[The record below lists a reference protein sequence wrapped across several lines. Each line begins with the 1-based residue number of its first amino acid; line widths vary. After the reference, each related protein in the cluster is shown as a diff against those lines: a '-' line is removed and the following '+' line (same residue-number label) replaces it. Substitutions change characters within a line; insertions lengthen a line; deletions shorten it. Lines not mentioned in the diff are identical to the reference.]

1 MFVKTK
7 AQLRMRVSTK
17 VGTRTLANVIIINSI
32 GVKIFLVILMM
43 TLKIMKCSVVLNYIL
58 WAFRQL

>member
-7 AQLRMRVSTK
+7 AQLWMRVSTK